1 MILADEMCQSAR
13 EKAVGVAAG
22 TPLSVDDMTHPPIGA
37 RDFNQHSITNAGGQE
52 DGLSQEQ
59 QELVHLFYRFLG
71 ESAWGAEPLTVAC
84 PACLAGLCF
93 GAWHRAPRWSPYGSS
108 PKV

>member
-1 MILADEMCQSAR
+1 M
-13 EKAVGVAAG
+13 G
-22 TPLSVDDMTHPPIGA
+22 
-37 RDFNQHSITNAGGQE
+37 FNQHSITNADGQE

-93 GAWHRAPRWSPYGSS
+93 GAWHRAPRRSPYGSS
-108 PKV
+108 PKVWAISRFWSRRRRRVGLLIGSSGSGGA